1 MLPDSYDES
10 LFCTDGFTEISLFL
24 CQVGAYFEQQ
34 FIEFA
39 YSHPIKLKK
48 PAQDICDD
56 QCNVCRIPPFHHVCC
71 LMDAPRTPCVLDLT
85 AT

>member
-10 LFCTDGFTEISLFL
+10 LFCTDGFTEISFFL

-34 FIEFA
+34 FIEFV

-48 PAQDICDD
+48 PL
-56 QCNVCRIPPFHHVCC
+56 RIFAMISV
-71 LMDAPRTPCVLDLT
+71 MCVEFPLFT
-85 AT
+85 TFVV